1 MNVIDKVTPMKERR
15 VKENSQEWFDGE
27 IVDEIKNCDR
37 LFKKFKISKLHI
49 DKNICNAARY
59 KLQKPIINKKGTFIE
74 NKLIE
79 TTGKKLPANL
89 KLYGRL

>member
-1 MNVIDKVTPMKERR
+1 MNVIDRVTPMKERR

-37 LFKKFKISKLHI
+37 LFKKFKKSKLHI

-59 KLQKPIINKKGTFIE
+59 KLQKPIINKKGTFFE

-79 TTGKKLPANL
+79 STGKKLLANL